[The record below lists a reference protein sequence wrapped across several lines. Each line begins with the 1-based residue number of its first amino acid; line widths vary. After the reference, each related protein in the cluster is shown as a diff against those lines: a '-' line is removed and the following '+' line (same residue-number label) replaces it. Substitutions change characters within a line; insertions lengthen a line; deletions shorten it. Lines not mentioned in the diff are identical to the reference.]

1 MSRSSIN
8 VKGEVMGLLKDKKA
22 FLIFLC
28 PALLFYLFSVFYPIV
43 ESLRMSFI
51 SWNGIQVKK
60 FIGLQNYIDLFN
72 DKVFGVAF
80 VNNIVYLVIVVS
92 MQLIIGLIVAILL
105 TYVNK
110 GTNLIKTLYYIP
122 CIVTTIAIT
131 QLFRSIYSIEPMGL
145 LNTILNSIGM
155 GDSATS
161 WISNTKTVLIAV
173 SIPEGWR
180 FIGLYM
186 VIFYSALISLSPDIS
201 EAAIIDGVNKFQLLT
216 RVKLPLIRPVIQM
229 SLIMCLTGA
238 LRGFDIPFLL
248 TNGGPGNMSELMST
262 YMYKKAFTSM
272 QYGYGSS
279 IAVFIVIESLLV
291 VVFVNQLFRKNRD
304 IGG

>member
-1 MSRSSIN
+1 
-8 VKGEVMGLLKDKKA
+8 MGILRDKKA

-28 PALLFYLFSVFYPIV
+28 PALLFYLVSVFYPIV

-51 SWNGIQVKK
+51 SWNGIQVQK
-60 FIGLQNYIDLFN
+60 FAGFQNYIDLLN
-72 DKVFGVAF
+72 DKVFGLAF
-80 VNNIVYLVIVVS
+80 INNLIYLIIVVS
-92 MQLIIGLIVAILL
+92 MQLFIGLIVAILL
-105 TYVNK
+105 TYVNS

-122 CIVTTIAIT
+122 SIVTTIAIT
-131 QLFRSIYSIEPMGL
+131 QLFRSIYSLEPVGL
-145 LNTILNSIGM
+145 LNLVLKTFGM
-155 GDSATS
+155 ESLATS

-173 SIPEGWR
+173 SLPEGWR

-216 RVKLPLIRPVIQM
+216 RIKLPLIKPIIQM
-229 SLIMCLTGA
+229 SLVMCLTGA

-248 TNGGPGNMSELMST
+248 TNGGPGNVSELMST

-279 IAVFIVIESLLV
+279 IAVFIVIESLLAV
-291 VVFVNQLFRKNRD
+291 ILVNLLFRRNRD

>member
-1 MSRSSIN
+1 
-8 VKGEVMGLLKDKKA
+8 MGILRDKKA
-22 FLIFLC
+22 FLIFLF
-28 PALLFYLFSVFYPIV
+28 PALLFYLFSVFYPII

-51 SWNGIQVKK
+51 SWNGIQVQK
-60 FIGLQNYIDLFN
+60 FAGFQNYIDLLN
-72 DKVFGVAF
+72 DKVFGLAF
-80 VNNIVYLVIVVS
+80 VNNLIYLIIVVS
-92 MQLIIGLIVAILL
+92 MQLFIGLIVAILL
-105 TYVNK
+105 TYVNS

-122 CIVTTIAIT
+122 SIVTTIAIT
-131 QLFRSIYSIEPMGL
+131 QLFRSIYSLEPVGL
-145 LNTILNSIGM
+145 LNLVLKTFGM
-155 GDSATS
+155 ESLATS

-173 SIPEGWR
+173 SLPEGWR

-216 RVKLPLIRPVIQM
+216 RIKLPLIKPIIQM
-229 SLIMCLTGA
+229 SLVMCLTGA

-248 TNGGPGNMSELMST
+248 TNGGPGNVSELMST

-279 IAVFIVIESLLV
+279 IAVFIVIESLLAV
-291 VVFVNQLFRKNRD
+291 ILVNLLFRRNRD